1 MQIPIRSRRYS
12 KRPTVSFVEKRK
24 FFVALRGIKGVP
36 SGQNWWPHAALRR
49 QAAYRPCQSQTSQ
62 KSTANKPTTRDQTL
76 SEMDTTNLRPQNCS
90 QPAPKFQGNCIKLGQ
105 THVRLPES
113 GRRTPCGC
121 PLRAIV
127 ASELTCDCPVL
138 RAPPWTKKGFL
149 SRPFAP
155 LRGQKRCSS
164 CPFAGYC
171 GVPIKMRL
179 P

>member
-24 FFVALRGIKGVP
+24 FFVALRVLRRKKEVLRGP
-36 SGQNWWPHAALRR
+36 SWKKRCSKWSKLVSHAALRR

-76 SEMDTTNLRPQNCS
+76 SDMVTTNLRPQNCS

-138 RAPPWTKKGFL
+138 RAPPWT
-149 SRPFAP
+149 R
-155 LRGQKRCSS
+155 R
-164 CPFAGYC
+164 
-171 GVPIKMRL
+171 V
-179 P
+179 